1 MKAIKSRTTMKHLT
15 TTLSM
20 LLFLLAGSLYSQQ
33 SNSIHDNPGATAN
46 TIPSSQIGFE
56 ALQSAAVPFDQNT
69 LISYSMP
76 VAMDVEFKVFDKLGR
91 EMVTMVNEIQSPGS
105 HSISLKAAN
114 LKSGIY
120 FYMLSMGNYTEI
132 KKIAIVK

>member
-1 MKAIKSRTTMKHLT
+1 MKAIKSRTTTKHLK

-20 LLFLLAGSLYSQQ
+20 LLFLLAGSLYSQNL
-33 SNSIHDNPGATAN
+33 NSIHDNPGASAN

-91 EMVTMVNEIQSPGS
+91 ELTTLVNEIQSPGS
-105 HSISLKAAN
+105 HTITLKTAN
-114 LKSGIY
+114 LKAGIY
-120 FYMLSMGNYTEI
+120 FYMLSMGGYTEV